1 MALHYV
7 VQQRK
12 NPRDIAAPMKYYLI
26 AKSLPAVDRRTFVED
41 MVRNTS
47 LTKNEATTA
56 LDYLFEALPRYIAL
70 GHSVKLGELGF
81 FRATIQS
88 TGSDSAEEA
97 TPDKETKKRIIFTF
111 GSELRQL
118 INNIPLDRFPE
129 K

>member
-12 NPRDIAAPMKYYLI
+12 NPRDLEAPGKHYLI
-26 AKSLPAVDRRTFVED
+26 AKSLPAVDRKTFVQD

-56 LDYLFEALPRYIAL
+56 LDYLFESLPRYIAL
-70 GHSVKLGELGF
+70 GHTVKLGELGY

-88 TGSDSAEEA
+88 TGSDSEDEA
-97 TPDKETKKRIIFTF
+97 TTDKVTKKRVVFIF
-111 GSELRQL
+111 GSELRNL
-118 INNIPLDRFPE
+118 ISNIPLEKFPV
-129 K
+129 